1 MTTTVIHP
9 VQKYIFAIIQSR
21 KEVNFGPIGF
31 GGGEVYTVHYK
42 DLAAV
47 VCDTDKN
54 ALNILKEGLTHQK
67 VNETVMERFTVI
79 PFRFGMIPRDENDV
93 KGFLTKYYVEFK
105 KIFTKIE
112 GKIETGLKAYLTEKF
127 IEEKLNE
134 FRNSSQIR
142 ALNEKILRNPR
153 EAYQLKIELGKLVAD
168 SISRKGKN
176 IAEEIYR
183 TLSPLAVETR
193 ENEVLAHRMIL
204 NAAFLV
210 EKQREAEFDKN
221 VDLVGK
227 KFEDRI
233 QLKYVGP
240 CPPYNFVVME
250 V

>member
-9 VQKYIFAIIQSR
+9 IQKYVFSIIQSR

-47 VCDTDKN
+47 VCNTDKN

-67 VNETVMERFTVI
+67 VNETIMERFTVI

-93 KGFLTKYYVEFK
+93 KGFLSKYYVEFK
-105 KIFTKIE
+105 KIFAKIE
-112 GKIETGLKAYLTEKF
+112 GKIETGLKVYLTERF
-127 IEEKLNE
+127 IEEKIRE
-134 FRNSSQIR
+134 FRNRDQIS
-142 ALNEKILRNPR
+142 AFKEKILRNPR
-153 EAYQLKIELGKLVAD
+153 EAYNLKIELGKLIAD
-168 SISRKGKN
+168 AISREGKR
-176 IAEEIYR
+176 IADEIYR

-193 ENEVLAHRMIL
+193 ENETLANRMIV

-210 EKQREAEFDKN
+210 ERQRETEFDQCVN
-221 VDLVGK
+221 LIGK
-227 KFEDRI
+227 KFEDQI

-240 CPPYNFVVME
+240 CPPYNFVKME

>member
-9 VQKYIFAIIQSR
+9 IQKYVFSIIQSR
-21 KEVNFGPIGF
+21 REINFGSIGF
-31 GGGEVYTVHYK
+31 GGREVYTVHYK

-67 VNETVMERFTVI
+67 VNEIIMERFTVI

-93 KGFLTKYYVEFK
+93 KGFLSKYYVEFK
-105 KIFTKIE
+105 KIFAKIE
-112 GKIETGLKAYLTEKF
+112 GKVETGLKAYFTEKF

-134 FRNSSQIR
+134 FRNSSQIK

-168 SISRKGKN
+168 QISREGER
-176 IAEEIYR
+176 IANKIYR
-183 TLSPLAVETR
+183 TLSPLAVETQ
-193 ENEVLAHRMIL
+193 ENEVSAHRMII

-210 EKQREAEFDKN
+210 EREREAEFDQQ
-221 VDLVGK
+221 VDLIGK
-227 KFEDRI
+227 KFEDQI

>member
-1 MTTTVIHP
+1 MTTTVVHP
-9 VQKYIFAIIQSR
+9 VQKYIFSIIQSR

-67 VNETVMERFTVI
+67 VNETIMERFTGI

-93 KGFLTKYYVEFK
+93 KGFLIKYYVEFK

-112 GKIETGLKAYLTEKF
+112 GKVEAGLKAYFTEKF

-134 FRNSSQIR
+134 FRKSSQIK
-142 ALNEKILRNPR
+142 ALNGKILRNPR
-153 EAYQLKIELGKLVAD
+153 GSYQLKIELGKLVAD
-168 SISRKGKN
+168 QISREGER

-193 ENEVLAHRMIL
+193 ENEVLAHRMII

-210 EKQREAEFDKN
+210 EKEREAEFDQQ
-221 VDLVGK
+221 VDLIGK
-227 KFEDRI
+227 KFDDQI

-240 CPPYNFVVME
+240 CPPYNFVEME